1 MISYDVIGDYMSDL
15 DDVRKRIEKGK
26 DHLMIIISKS
36 FIMVWCV

>member
-15 DDVRKRIEKGK
+15 DDVENALKKGK

-36 FIMVWCV
+36 FIMGWYV

>member
-36 FIMVWCV
+36 FIMVWYV